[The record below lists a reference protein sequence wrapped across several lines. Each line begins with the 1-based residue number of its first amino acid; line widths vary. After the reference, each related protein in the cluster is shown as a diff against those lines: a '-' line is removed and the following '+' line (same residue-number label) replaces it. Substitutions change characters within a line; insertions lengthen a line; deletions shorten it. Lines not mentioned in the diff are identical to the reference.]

1 MNILIDTNIF
11 IPLELTSSSDIEPE
25 THAVNE
31 LYRKAKELGY
41 HVFLLDTQKKDVE
54 SDKNEERRK
63 IRLLAFEKYELLENV
78 KTTEIITKTFPNI
91 PETSHDFIDVAL
103 LNALCANAVSILVT
117 NDEGI
122 HKKSKKIGKDDFVY
136 YLADALNFI
145 NNQLPKNLTI
155 DATHPIIK
163 KEKCYNLNINDNF
176 FDSLRA
182 DYEGEKFDRWF
193 VEKCQNGHRDC
204 LVIQENDKLIGLCIY
219 KFEEPCYEMTGTV
232 LKICTFKLSVSGN
245 KQGELLLR
253 KLFDYSYISNVD
265 WIYVTAYEKN
275 YICQFFENFGF
286 ERYNKLKED
295 SGELIFRKQMKPCPG
310 DYLRL
315 APLDFDI
322 RFCPRYFNT
331 EQDAFLV
338 PVISSYH
345 NMLFP
350 EAIKENLL
358 FPQLDYMDSYSNA
371 MRKAYL
377 CKSNTNLVQ
386 AGSILFFYKS
396 HDVGT
401 IETCGIVERVERLR
415 NPDAIISL
423 TGKRTVYQRS
433 EIEDMCKGEKDILV
447 LLFRQTE
454 GFSKEIHFSELK
466 KQKLVGGVPQSITK
480 LSEEAKKWILKQRP
494 F

>member
-295 SGELIFRKQMKPCPG
+295 SGELIFRKQMKPCPV

-338 PVISSYH
+338 PVISSLGQTH
-345 NMLFP
+345 
-350 EAIKENLL
+350 
-358 FPQLDYMDSYSNA
+358 YSCWRA
-371 MRKAYL
+371 
-377 CKSNTNLVQ
+377 
-386 AGSILFFYKS
+386 
-396 HDVGT
+396 
-401 IETCGIVERVERLR
+401 
-415 NPDAIISL
+415 
-423 TGKRTVYQRS
+423 
-433 EIEDMCKGEKDILV
+433 
-447 LLFRQTE
+447 
-454 GFSKEIHFSELK
+454 
-466 KQKLVGGVPQSITK
+466 
-480 LSEEAKKWILKQRP
+480 
-494 F
+494 

>member
-11 IPLELTSSSDIEPE
+11 IPLELTSLSDMEPE
-25 THAVNE
+25 THSINE
-31 LYRKAKELGY
+31 LYRKAKEVDY

-54 SDKNEERRK
+54 NDKNEERK
-63 IRLLAFEKYELLENV
+63 RLRLVAFEKYELLKNV
-78 KTTEIITKTFPNI
+78 KTTNIIKTIFPNI
-91 PETSHDFIDVAL
+91 PEDSHDFIDIAL
-103 LNALCANAVSILVT
+103 LNAVCANAVSILVT

-122 HKKSKKIGKDDFVY
+122 HKKAKKIGKEDFVY
-136 YLADALNFI
+136 YLAEALDFI
-145 NNQLPKNLTI
+145 NQQLPQNLKVEVS
-155 DATHPIIK
+155 HPIIK
-163 KEKCYNLNINDNF
+163 AEKCYNIDINDTF

-182 DYEGEKFDRWF
+182 DYKEEKFNNWF
-193 VEKCQNGHRDC
+193 KEKCQKGHRDC
-204 LVIQENDKLIGLCIY
+204 LVIQDDDKLVGLCIY
-219 KFEEPCYEMTGTV
+219 KFEKPCYEMKGRV

-253 KLFDYSYISNVD
+253 KLFDYSYTSEVD

-286 ERYNKLKED
+286 ERYSKVKED
-295 SGELIFRKQMKPCPG
+295 SGELIFRKQMKPLPE
-310 DYLRL
+310 DYLKFT
-315 APLDFDI
+315 PLDFDI
-322 RFCPRYFNT
+322 RFCPRYFNA

-350 EAIKENLL
+350 ESIKENLL
-358 FPQLDYMDSYSNA
+358 FPQLDYMNSYSNA

-377 CKSNTNLVQ
+377 CKSNTNLVRE
-386 AGSILFFYKS
+386 GSILFFYKS
-396 HDVGT
+396 HGVGN

-415 NPDAIISL
+415 NLDAIISL

-433 EIEDMCKGEKDILV
+433 EIENMCKDGKDILV
-447 LLFRQTE
+447 LLFRQAE
-454 GFSKEIHFSELK
+454 GFAKEIHFSDLQ
-466 KQKLVGGVPQSITK
+466 KQQLVSGVPQSITK
-480 LSEEAKKWILKQRP
+480 LTEEAKTWILKQRM